1 VLGGVLLGMTEY
13 RPADRRPAPAPTPPT
28 TLPDLSEL
36 LARAVAVVGIAG
48 IGLIHLLDSIDTF
61 HETRYVFWLYVA
73 LMAGCV
79 AVAGLLLSR
88 ATPGVWAA
96 VGVLA
101 LAPLAGYVL
110 SRTTGLPG
118 SDDDVGNWSDPL
130 GLASLWVE
138 GLTLGLALLR
148 LGAPRP

>member
-1 VLGGVLLGMTEY
+1 MTEY
-13 RPADRRPAPAPTPPT
+13 RPAHRAPAPTTP
-28 TLPDLSEL
+28 LPDVSEVV
-36 LARAVAVVGIAG
+36 ARAVGVVAVAG
-48 IGLIHLLDSIDTF
+48 IGLIHLLDAIDTF

-73 LMAGCV
+73 LMVGCV
-79 AVAGLLLSR
+79 AAAAALLSR
-88 ATPGVWAA
+88 ASPRVWAA
-96 VGVLA
+96 VAVLA

-138 GLTLGLALLR
+138 ALTLGLALLR
-148 LGAPRP
+148 LGGARGRRRA

>member
-1 VLGGVLLGMTEY
+1 MTEY
-13 RPADRRPAPAPTPPT
+13 RPAGRAPAPSPSTTPT

-36 LARAVAVVGIAG
+36 VARAVAVVGIAG
-48 IGLIHLLDSIDTF
+48 IGLIHLLDSIDTY

-79 AVAGLLLSR
+79 AAATALLSR
-88 ATPGVWAA
+88 ATPRVWAA
-96 VGVLA
+96 VAVLA
-101 LAPLAGYVL
+101 LAPLIGYVL

-138 GLTLGLALLR
+138 ALTLGLALLR
-148 LGAPRP
+148 LGAARPRA

>member
-1 VLGGVLLGMTEY
+1 MTEY
-13 RPADRRPAPAPTPPT
+13 RPAERAPAPATPS
-28 TLPDLSEL
+28 LPDLSEVV
-36 LARAVAVVGIAG
+36 ARAAGVVAVAG
-48 IGLIHLLDSIDTF
+48 IGLIHLLDAIDTF

-79 AVAGLLLSR
+79 AAAGALLSR
-88 ATPGVWAA
+88 ASPRVWAA

-118 SDDDVGNWSDPL
+118 SDDDIGNWSDPL

-138 GLTLGLALLR
+138 ALTLGLALLR
-148 LGAPRP
+148 LSASRARRG